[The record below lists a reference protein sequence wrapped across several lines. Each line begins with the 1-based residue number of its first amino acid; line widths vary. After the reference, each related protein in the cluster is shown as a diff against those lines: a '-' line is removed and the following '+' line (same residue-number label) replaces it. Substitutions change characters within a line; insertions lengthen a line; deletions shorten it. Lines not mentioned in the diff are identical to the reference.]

1 MSHRCC
7 DLVDRIGSAAPSGR
21 SERDPLLTLASDVR
35 IACQHVSRRVRYD
48 NCHEIPPHHFSV
60 LAKLAMGIADTAGEL
75 ARIEEVSAPSMTRTV
90 NALVESGLVA
100 RATDP
105 DDGRRHL
112 LSLTPEGEAM
122 VQRTRASRDD
132 WMVRRLQNLTPD
144 ELAVLRRATDLLQRV
159 IQA

>member
-1 MSHRCC
+1 MP
-7 DLVDRIGSAAPSGR
+7 D
-21 SERDPLLTLASDVR
+21 RDPLLTLASDVR

-60 LAKLAMGIADTAGEL
+60 LAKLAMGVADTPGEL

-90 NALVESGLVA
+90 NALVDAGLVA

-112 LSLTPEGEAM
+112 LTLTPEGSAM

-132 WMVRRLQNLTPD
+132 WMVRRLQNLSPA
-144 ELAVLRRATDLLQRV
+144 ELTTLREATDILQKV
-159 IQA
+159 IHA

>member
-1 MSHRCC
+1 MP
-7 DLVDRIGSAAPSGR
+7 D
-21 SERDPLLTLASDVR
+21 RDPLLTLASDVR

-90 NALVESGLVA
+90 NGLVDTGLVA
-100 RATDP
+100 RTPDP

-112 LSLTPEGEAM
+112 LTLTPDGEAM
-122 VQRTRASRDD
+122 IDRTRASRDD
-132 WMVRRLQNLTPD
+132 WMVRRLQSLSAD
-144 ELAVLRRATDLLQRV
+144 ELRLLRQATDILQKV
-159 IQA
+159 IHA

>member
-1 MSHRCC
+1 M
-7 DLVDRIGSAAPSGR
+7 P
-21 SERDPLLTLASDVR
+21 ERDPLLTLASDVR

-90 NALVESGLVA
+90 NGLVDAGLVA
-100 RATDP
+100 RTPDP

-112 LSLTPEGEAM
+112 LTLTPDGEAM
-122 VQRTRASRDD
+122 IDRTRASRDD
-132 WMVRRLQNLTPD
+132 WMVRRLQGLSAD
-144 ELAVLRRATDLLQRV
+144 ELRLLRQATDILQKV
-159 IQA
+159 IHA